1 MFLKRVSRL
10 WVYEPCVNGAL
21 LPVASFGDAKGRAMC
36 LVGNESSQNNL
47 SCSRVILQKAR
58 AKELALKPEQISSE
72 ACQKDQS
79 ENNEIRQKKSQTYQG
94 N

>member
-1 MFLKRVSRL
+1 MFLKCVSRL

-47 SCSRVILQKAR
+47 SCSRVIL
-58 AKELALKPEQISSE
+58 
-72 ACQKDQS
+72 
-79 ENNEIRQKKSQTYQG
+79 
-94 N
+94 